1 MMVRR
6 DDARSDGHYYAGMNT
21 TQTVVSVPPSPPP
34 PPSASPSGVAKSGD
48 TLLWQPCE
56 SKLAEAQRWELR
68 PTGQLA
74 LRVDANQQQ
83 QPQPQQLCAT
93 VSGQQLQL
101 APCSGALHDRFTFAA
116 NGTLS
121 VSGSAH
127 GHANTSSSCVLADRG
142 DESLT
147 PSLTPC
153 RAAAPPTASA
163 LPATATATAPATA
176 PAAPAA
182 ATVSSEEEEHNIW
195 YDSELGYVHA
205 DGYCATAATNHS
217 HPAPSPPPP
226 SPPVEIFFR
235 GRYNVEAIIGTL
247 AGTHRQIQITACP
260 CSRGC
265 VCSAMQCSAMQC
277 SGVHRQGQSG
287 CTFDVNVIS
296 RRY

>member
-147 PSLTPC
+147 LTLTPC
-153 RAAAPPTASA
+153 TAAAAAAPAPPTAPA
-163 LPATATATAPATA
+163 LPAPA
-176 PAAPAA
+176 PAATAS
-182 ATVSSEEEEHNIW
+182 VSGEEQQQQQQIW
-195 YDSELGYVHA
+195 YDSELGHVHA

-217 HPAPSPPPP
+217 HPSPLPP